1 MQETKILNLLENNAP
16 LKAIKADSIPQM
28 DYIIRNSF
36 PMAYK
41 ELSSLGRENWYFII
55 SLNPLMNSLNILGLV
70 QFDIKENSLEI
81 SWLEVNRTFRK
92 KGYSR
97 EIIKYLTKYA
107 EFLHLKEIISL
118 KDDKIWN
125 MNGFEKKLNIW
136 KKQLVNQ

>member
-1 MQETKILNLLENNAP
+1 
-16 LKAIKADSIPQM
+16 
-28 DYIIRNSF
+28 
-36 PMAYK
+36 
-41 ELSSLGRENWYFII
+41 
-55 SLNPLMNSLNILGLV
+55 MNSLNILGLV
-70 QFDIKENSLEI
+70 QFDIKGNSLEI

-107 EFLHLKEIISL
+107 EFLHLKEITSL